1 MSRYNLALFA
11 LLLFFMASSV
21 SMAGPYPPAAGVPGS
36 TAIHMD
42 DPAFVGWATGY
53 TDYTIGSHVDSTWR
67 TPEKAFGKATG
78 NPYDVVSLG
87 RGGQITLTFAA
98 PIEDGEGWDF
108 AVFENSFSD
117 TFLELAYVEVSSDG
131 TNFLRFDNDSLTSA
145 PVGSYGS
152 IDPTD
157 IQGLAGK
164 YRQGYGTP
172 FDLADL
178 REKEEVTSGMVDLS
192 RITYIRIIDIIGD
205 GTWFDSSSDIIWDP
219 YPTVNSAGFDL
230 EAVGVSNGAA
240 YPEGE
245 YTPPDVPPHE
255 GEAGF
260 GGEGGCFIIT
270 LSNG

>member
-1 MSRYNLALFA
+1 MSKYHLALFVF
-11 LLLFFMASSV
+11 LIYPVASSV
-21 SMAGPYPPAAGVPGS
+21 SMAGPYPPAADVPGS

-53 TDYTIGSHVDSTWR
+53 TDYTIGSNVDSTWQ
-67 TPEKAFGKATG
+67 TPEKALGKATG
-78 NPYDVVSLG
+78 NSYDVVSLG
-87 RGGQITLTFAA
+87 RGGRITLTFAA

-117 TFLELAYVEVSSDG
+117 TFLEFAYVEVSSDG
-131 TNFLRFDNDSLTSA
+131 TNFLRFDNDSLTA
-145 PVGSYGS
+145 DPVGSYGS

-157 IQGLAGK
+157 IEGLAGK

-178 REKEEVTSGMVDLS
+178 REKEEVASGMLDLS
-192 RITYIRIIDIIGD
+192 HITHVRIIDIIGD
-205 GTWFDSSSDIIWDP
+205 CTSLDSSGDIIWDP
-219 YPTVNSAGFDL
+219 YPTVISAGFDL
-230 EAVGVSNGAA
+230 EAIGVSNGAA

-245 YTPPDVPPHE
+245 YTPPDAPPHE

-260 GGEGGCFIIT
+260 GGEGGCFIMA